1 MEKDPL
7 GVDPET
13 MRRLGYR
20 TVDMLVDR
28 IVRLRDLPVLRHGT
42 PAELAAR
49 LDGPP
54 PDGPQSFERLLEQ
67 LGTDV
72 LPFLSVTDH
81 PAYFAY
87 VPGSGTWPGVLGDL
101 IASACN
107 IEPSY

>member
-7 GVDPET
+7 GVGPET

-49 LDGPP
+49 LDGRRQM
-54 PDGPQSFERLLEQ
+54 GPR
-67 LGTDV
+67 
-72 LPFLSVTDH
+72 
-81 PAYFAY
+81 
-87 VPGSGTWPGVLGDL
+87 
-101 IASACN
+101 ASSASSSSSAPTSCR
-107 IEPSY
+107 S